1 MRFFHKCRYLGILL
15 MGAILFVPPSWS
27 EEQTGGSSA
36 EKTQFYPLDQ
46 VRAGQKG
53 IGLTTLEGDKIQEF
67 EVEILGVLENFAPQR
82 NAVLAR
88 LSGGGLEHTGVLAG
102 MSGSPVY
109 IDGKLLGAVAF
120 AFPFSKE
127 PIAGITPIAE
137 MINVV
142 PEEPEEGTRRA
153 SLSASTELIARVP
166 NLSTSGERQD
176 VRWIPPREDSP
187 SPLKENFSGANG
199 RPSWLR
205 IPLVFNGFSES
216 LMEGLTPEWR
226 ALGFEPMIGG
236 GSLRTS
242 EEEPARLQPGSM
254 VSIHLVRGDL
264 NTRADCTVT
273 HREGDRLYACG
284 HSLLAA
290 GGMDMPFSAS
300 KVLTVVPSLRSS
312 FKISAAG
319 PPLGAIRQDRS
330 GGVYGVMG
338 EQARMI
344 PVRVKLD
351 STLQRNKEYN
361 VEIVQNP
368 FLTPFLLNQV
378 LMNIITATE
387 RRLGHSTFEIQ
398 GKIRLGRGQSGE
410 PGRQGD
416 NDASEINAQ
425 TVYRGQ
431 TVEFEDIVSG
441 EMNSQ
446 VAAASVVTTP
456 LRALLASGYD
466 DLVIEGIDVSVVS
479 TEERRSASLEQV
491 WSSKSVVKP
500 GEEIVIHGT
509 LRTPGGETTVERIP
523 VVIPESVADGYLSI
537 VVGSGVAINRFRS
550 PRLSALR
557 GRPAKDL
564 RQLVRALNRLRR
576 NNRLYVLLLASK
588 RTLFLQGEEF
598 PSPPPSLIQTFLS
611 DPAVSTDMA
620 TSRYSIIGDSEGS
633 PQPFSLRGQ
642 RTIRVRVG
650 EAPSRSR

>member
-15 MGAILFVPPSWS
+15 VGAILFVPPSWS
-27 EEQTGGSSA
+27 QKKSGGSA
-36 EKTQFYPLDQ
+36 APEKEIEFFPLDQ

-53 IGLTTLEGDKIQEF
+53 IGLTTFEGDKIQEF
-67 EVEILGVLENFAPQR
+67 KVEILGVLENFAPQR

-142 PEEPEEGTRRA
+142 PEEPEVETRRA

-166 NLSTSGERQD
+166 SLSTSGEAQD
-176 VRWIPPREDSP
+176 VRWLPPIEDSP
-187 SPLKENFSGANG
+187 SPLKENFYGPTG

-216 LMEGLTPEWR
+216 LMEGMTPQWR
-226 ALGFEPMIGG
+226 ALGFEPTIGG
-236 GSLRTS
+236 GSLRTG
-242 EEEPARLQPGSM
+242 EEDLGPLRPGSM

-264 NTRADCTVT
+264 NTKADCTVT
-273 HREGDRLYACG
+273 HREGDRIYACG

-290 GGMDMPFSAS
+290 GGMDMPFSAA
-300 KVLTVVPSLRSS
+300 KVLTVVPSLQSS
-312 FKISAAG
+312 FKLSAAG
-319 PPLGAIRQDRS
+319 PLLGAIRQDRS
-330 GGVYGVMG
+330 GGIYGVMG

-344 PVRVKLD
+344 PLHVNLD
-351 STLQRNKEYN
+351 STLQRNKEYD
-361 VEIVQNP
+361 VEVVQNP

-387 RRLGHSTFEIQ
+387 RRVGHSTFEIQ
-398 GKIRLGRGQSGE
+398 GRIRLGQMTQN
-410 PGRQGD
+410 GRTIH
-416 NDASEINAQ
+416 N
-425 TVYRGQ
+425 RQ

-441 EMNSQ
+441 EVNSHLG
-446 VAAASVVTTP
+446 AAGVVTTP

-466 DLVIEGIDVSVVS
+466 DLVIERIDVSVVS

-491 WSSKSVVKP
+491 WSSKSLVRP
-500 GEEIVIHGT
+500 GEEIVIHGM
-509 LRTPGGETTVERIP
+509 LRTPSGGTTVEKIP
-523 VVIPESVADGYLSI
+523 VVIPQSVADGYLSI
-537 VVGSGVAINRFRS
+537 VVGSGGAINRFQS
-550 PRLSALR
+550 PRLSGLR
-557 GRPAKDL
+557 ARPAKNL

-598 PSPPPSLIQTFLS
+598 PSPPPSLIQTFMS
-611 DPAVSTDMA
+611 DPAVSTDLA

-642 RTIRVRVG
+642 RTIRVKVSER
-650 EAPSRSR
+650 PSR

>member
-1 MRFFHKCRYLGILL
+1 

-36 EKTQFYPLDQ
+36 EEIKFYPLDQ

-67 EVEILGVLENFAPQR
+67 EVEILGVIENFAPQR

-166 NLSTSGERQD
+166 SLSTSGERQD
-176 VRWIPPREDSP
+176 VRWIPPMEDSP
-187 SPLKENFSGANG
+187 SPLKEIFSGVTG

-242 EEEPARLQPGSM
+242 GEEPARLQPGSM
-254 VSIHLVRGDL
+254 VSIHLVRGDM
-264 NTRADCTVT
+264 NTKADCTVT

-300 KVLTVVPSLRSS
+300 KVLTVVPSFQSS
-312 FKISAAG
+312 FKLSAAG

-338 EQARMI
+338 EKARMI
-344 PVRVKLD
+344 PVHVKLD

-378 LMNIITATE
+378 LMNVITATE
-387 RRLGHSTFEIQ
+387 RRVGHSTFEVQ
-398 GKIRLGRGQSGE
+398 GKIRLGRGQSGDT
-410 PGRQGD
+410 GRQDD
-416 NDASEINAQ
+416 NDPPENNRH
-425 TVYRGQ
+425 TVNRGQ

-441 EMNSQ
+441 DVNAQ
-446 VAAASVVTTP
+446 VAAAGVVTTP

-479 TEERRSASLEQV
+479 SEDRRSASLEQV

-500 GEEIVIHGT
+500 GEKIVIHGT

-523 VVIPESVADGYLSI
+523 VVIPESVAAGYLSI
-537 VVGSGVAINRFRS
+537 VVGSGGAINRFQS
-550 PRLSALR
+550 PRLSVPR

-576 NNRLYVLLLASK
+576 NNRLYVLVLAPK
-588 RTLFLQGEEF
+588 RTLFLQGEAF

-620 TSRYSIIGDSEGS
+620 TSRYSIIGDTEGS

-650 EAPSRSR
+650 EAPSR

>member
-1 MRFFHKCRYLGILL
+1 
-15 MGAILFVPPSWS
+15 
-27 EEQTGGSSA
+27 
-36 EKTQFYPLDQ
+36 
-46 VRAGQKG
+46 
-53 IGLTTLEGDKIQEF
+53 
-67 EVEILGVLENFAPQR
+67 
-82 NAVLAR
+82 
-88 LSGGGLEHTGVLAG
+88 
-102 MSGSPVY
+102 
-109 IDGKLLGAVAF
+109 
-120 AFPFSKE
+120 
-127 PIAGITPIAE
+127 
-137 MINVV
+137 
-142 PEEPEEGTRRA
+142 
-153 SLSASTELIARVP
+153 
-166 NLSTSGERQD
+166 
-176 VRWIPPREDSP
+176 
-187 SPLKENFSGANG
+187 
-199 RPSWLR
+199 
-205 IPLVFNGFSES
+205 
-216 LMEGLTPEWR
+216 
-226 ALGFEPMIGG
+226 
-236 GSLRTS
+236 
-242 EEEPARLQPGSM
+242 
-254 VSIHLVRGDL
+254 
-264 NTRADCTVT
+264 
-273 HREGDRLYACG
+273 
-284 HSLLAA
+284 
-290 GGMDMPFSAS
+290 
-300 KVLTVVPSLRSS
+300 
-312 FKISAAG
+312 
-319 PPLGAIRQDRS
+319 
-330 GGVYGVMG
+330 MG

-466 DLVIEGIDVSVVS
+466 DLVIAGIDVSVVS

-523 VVIPESVADGYLSI
+523 VVIPESVADGYLAI
-537 VVGSGVAINRFRS
+537 VVGSGVAINRFQS

-620 TSRYSIIGDSEGS
+620 TSRYSIIGASEGS